1 MSRFVIITPDLGF
14 EQRARLAAAGM
25 SGSLHHFN
33 ADYLP
38 STPSEVLSQ
47 LVGEPPEVFLLGPG
61 LPASEAIEF
70 ASVLDLQYPEISVVL
85 VETQTPELV
94 LHAMRAGIRDVV
106 SPDSDA
112 DTIKILLER
121 ASLAA
126 AGRRRGLVPGP
137 AEGSEHQQGG
147 RIVAVISPKGGVGK
161 TTVATNLAVGL
172 GQSYPMSVV
181 VVDLDLQFG
190 DVSSGLMIEP
200 QHTITEAVVGAAS
213 QDSMVLKTYL
223 SLHPSN
229 IYALCAPKNPVEM
242 DHISADHVRH
252 LLQQLQQEFQFVV
265 VDTAPGLGEHVLATL
280 ELATDAVWICG
291 MDVPSIRGLRTGIE
305 ILAELNLLPPRRHV
319 VLNMADKRSGL
330 TLTDVEAT
338 IGAPV
343 DVILPRSKTMPF
355 STNKGIPVLQEG
367 RNDPAARGLKQ
378 LVDRFKPDWED
389 RPHKRLHRRAV
400 LQ

>member
-1 MSRFVIITPDLGF
+1 MSRFVIITPDIAF
-14 EQRARLAAAGM
+14 EHRARSAAAGM

-38 STPSEVLSQ
+38 STPMEVLGQ

-61 LPASEAIEF
+61 LPSSEALQF
-70 ASVLDLQYPEISVVL
+70 AAVLDLQYPEISVVL
-85 VETQTPELV
+85 VEEQTPELV
-94 LHAMRAGIRDVV
+94 LQAMRAGVRDLV
-106 SPDSDA
+106 SPEA
-112 DTIKILLER
+112 DEASIKVLLER

-126 AGRRRGLVPGP
+126 AGRRRGLVSGP
-137 AEGSEHQQGG
+137 AEQSEHQQGG
-147 RIVAVISPKGGVGK
+147 RIVAVLSPKGGVGK

-181 VVDLDLQFG
+181 LVDLDLQFG

-200 QHTITEAVVGAAS
+200 QHTITDAVVGAAS

-223 SLHPSN
+223 SLHPAN
-229 IYALCAPKNPVEM
+229 IYALCAPSNPVEM
-242 DHISADHVRH
+242 DQISADHVRH
-252 LLQQLQQEFQFVV
+252 LLRQLQQEFQFVV

-291 MDVPSIRGLRTGIE
+291 MDVPSIRGLKTGIE
-305 ILAELNLLPPRRHV
+305 ILAELDLLPPQRHV

-343 DVILPRSKTMPF
+343 DVVLPRSKTLPF
-355 STNKGIPVLQEG
+355 STNKGVPVLQEG

-378 LVDRFKPDWED
+378 LVDRFKPEWES
-389 RPHKRLHRRAV
+389 RPHKKLHRRAV
-400 LQ
+400 FQ